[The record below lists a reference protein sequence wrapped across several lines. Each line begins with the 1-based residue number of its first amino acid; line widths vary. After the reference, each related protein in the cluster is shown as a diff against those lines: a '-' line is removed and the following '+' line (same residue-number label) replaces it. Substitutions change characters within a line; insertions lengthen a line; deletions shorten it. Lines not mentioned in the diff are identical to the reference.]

1 MIPAKTRLAM
11 DRWRPGLARYSSR
24 RLVRRLPWAPL
35 ATILVALACGGPL
48 AWPQQQSTS
57 RPLVISPTRGTASD
71 LDVNS
76 MGNSVDTIFRERR
89 LRQLIAAQHKA
100 MVSDTDK
107 LLKLVIEFNA
117 EIDNSTPAA
126 LTPEQLRMVAE
137 IERLAH
143 SVKDKMRSSVQVT
156 PAILEDDPPLRRR

>member
-1 MIPAKTRLAM
+1 MNPAEARFAM
-11 DRWRPGLARYSSR
+11 DKWRPERVPHSSR
-24 RLVRRLPWAPL
+24 RLIGRLPWAPL
-35 ATILVALACGGPL
+35 ATILVALACGGSF

-57 RPLVISPTRGTASD
+57 RPLVISPTRGSASD
-71 LDVNS
+71 LDINTV
-76 MGNSVDTIFRERR
+76 GNSADTIFRERR

-107 LLKLVIEFNA
+107 LLKLVVEFNA
-117 EIDNSTPAA
+117 EIDHATPAA

-137 IERLAH
+137 IERLAR

-156 PAILEDDPPLRRR
+156 PGILEDDPPPRRR